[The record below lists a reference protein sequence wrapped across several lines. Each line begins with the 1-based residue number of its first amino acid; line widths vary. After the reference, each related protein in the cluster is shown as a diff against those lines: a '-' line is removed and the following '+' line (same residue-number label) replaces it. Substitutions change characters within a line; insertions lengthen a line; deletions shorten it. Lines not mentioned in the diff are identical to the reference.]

1 MLVFII
7 ICSIVTLLS
16 LVFGLLM
23 NLYMFGKVRGS
34 LPALICQ
41 IITIIAF
48 LTIIEAILY
57 LRDQGRQPKPRFEER
72 FQQIEKDIFELK
84 SYHQT
89 GEHHDTDLPE
99 ASTKPSQ
106 DSNETENS
114 VQDTHVGGGVPGNR
128 ETDSVRL
135 SGHEPD
141 SVTH

>member
-1 MLVFII
+1 MLVFIT
-7 ICSIVTLLS
+7 ICSIIALLS
-16 LVFGLLM
+16 LIFGLLM
-23 NLYMFGKVRGS
+23 NLYMFGKTRRS
-34 LPALICQ
+34 LPAIICQ
-41 IITIIAF
+41 TITLIAF
-48 LTIIEAILY
+48 LIIIEAILH
-57 LRDQGRQPKPRFEER
+57 LRDQSRYPKPRFEER

-89 GEHHDTDLPE
+89 GEHHDTEPPE

-106 DSNETENS
+106 DSNETGNS

-141 SVTH
+141 NVTH